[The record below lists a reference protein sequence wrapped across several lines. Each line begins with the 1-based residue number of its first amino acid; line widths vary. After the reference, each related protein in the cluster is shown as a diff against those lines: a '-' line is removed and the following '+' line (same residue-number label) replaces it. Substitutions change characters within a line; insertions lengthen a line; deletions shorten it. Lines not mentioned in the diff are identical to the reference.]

1 VLHAKAFY
9 GNPYDGHTLKQ
20 VIEET
25 QALTGREVERIY
37 VDKGYRGHKA
47 PKPLRVFQSGQRR
60 GVTAAIKREL
70 QRRAAVEPVI
80 GHMKSDGHL
89 GRNFL
94 KGILGDKVNA
104 ILAAVGHN
112 FRLLLRWLRLIL
124 RLIIHRLR
132 AALVRP
138 AVTEHPPQALLLA
151 S

>member
-1 VLHAKAFY
+1 MNLGKSNTYRDDRNGLCRPNRRCKGGQFVLHAKAFH

-47 PKPLRVFQSGQRR
+47 SKPLRVFHSGQRR

-94 KGILGDKVNA
+94 KGILGGKVTPSSPLSA
-104 ILAAVGHN
+104 
-112 FRLLLRWLRLIL
+112 
-124 RLIIHRLR
+124 
-132 AALVRP
+132 
-138 AVTEHPPQALLLA
+138 TTSA
-151 S
+151 SSSGG